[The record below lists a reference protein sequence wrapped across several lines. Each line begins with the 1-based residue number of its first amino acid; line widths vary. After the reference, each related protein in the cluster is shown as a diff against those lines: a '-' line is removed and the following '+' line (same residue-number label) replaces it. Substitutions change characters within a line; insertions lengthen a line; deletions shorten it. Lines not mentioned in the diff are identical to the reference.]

1 MRFSIKWMLIGIAG
15 VALACAALVSASDL
29 WAAIVYAATLV
40 CLFVAIVGTA
50 FRRGRHRAFWTGFAV
65 FGWGYFLLMGATLEN
80 PLGGRASALP
90 THPLL
95 MKLHDAVAKETSVS
109 ITRRARAVYENE
121 YVRMTNRRPRQREF
135 AKVGH
140 LVLLLLFASAGGL
153 VGQYFFAS
161 SETEGSK
168 NP

>member
-15 VALACAALVSASDL
+15 AAVACAALVNASEL

-40 CLFVAIVGTA
+40 CLFVALVGA
-50 FRRGRHRAFWTGFAV
+50 IFRRGRQRAFWTGFAV

-80 PLGGRASALP
+80 PIGGRAHGLP

-95 MKLHDAVAKETSVS
+95 MALHDAVAKETGAS
-109 ITRRARAVYENE
+109 TARRARAAWEDDLVS
-121 YVRMTNRRPRQREF
+121 RMNRRPHPREF

-153 VGQYFFAS
+153 VGQYSFAP
-161 SETEGSK
+161 TEKTS
-168 NP
+168 PYR